1 MDIMNFMDNPTIEY
15 IIDKGDNLIG
25 ITIFKVIFEE
35 SEQKEIRLNLFPIT
49 LELSLS
55 WLYLKIGIKLFGRLS
70 TSTSIYYDEK
80 L

>member
-1 MDIMNFMDNPTIEY
+1 MDIMNSMDNPTIEY
-15 IIDKGDNLIG
+15 IIDKGDSLIG

-70 TSTSIYYDEK
+70 TSMSVLFDEK

>member
-1 MDIMNFMDNPTIEY
+1 MDIMNSMDNPTIEY
-15 IIDKGDNLIG
+15 IIDKGDSLIG

-55 WLYLKIGIKLFGRLS
+55 WLYLKIGIKLLGRLS
-70 TSTSIYYDEK
+70 TSMSVLFDEK